1 MEVPIPGGDSCLR
14 CGDLCDLPGQP
25 HGRAQCRA
33 CLLAPPPY
41 ERAVSFGLYRGRMRD
56 AIHALKYDRISP
68 AAKPLGRMLARAMA
82 QLHGKAPNELLVV
95 PVPLHRRRYAER
107 GFNQTRLLAR
117 HAIAALRRTHPDWK
131 LALVAPRTL
140 IRTRYTESQAGLT
153 PRERR
158 ANLRAAFR
166 VSVPHLGSHFGPHS
180 SPKGLRGRHILLVDD
195 ILTTGATARSAS
207 AELLRAGAESVWV
220 ATLARARRNA
230 SDLRLY
236 PQLYPQSVNPLTGAH
251 LIDEL
256 EEPLE
261 SAVFHHPLLD
271 EE

>member
-1 MEVPIPGGDSCLR
+1 MEVPTPAGDSCPR
-14 CGDLCDLPGQP
+14 CGDLCDLPGQSE
-25 HGRAQCRA
+25 CRA

-56 AIHALKYDRISP
+56 AIHALKYDRITP
-68 AAKPLGRMLARAMA
+68 AAKPLGRMLARAIA
-82 QLHGKAPNELLVV
+82 QLYGEAPGELLVV
-95 PVPLHRRRYAER
+95 PVPLHRRRAAER

-131 LALVAPRTL
+131 LTLAPRTL
-140 IRTRYTESQAGLT
+140 IRARYTESQAGLT

-166 VSVPHLGSHFGPHS
+166 VTVSHLGPISWPHS
-180 SPKGLRGRHILLVDD
+180 GSNGLRGRHILLVDD

-220 ATLARARRNA
+220 VTLARARRNA
-230 SDLRLY
+230 SDLRHH
-236 PQLYPQSVNPLTGAH
+236 PQSVNPPTGMY
-251 LIDEL
+251 D
-256 EEPLE
+256 EPLE
-261 SAVFHHPLLD
+261 PAVFHHPLPD